1 MKNDQAELL
10 ARKMSH
16 YLELFDEEL
25 QYLEVDLPDRP
36 LRALI
41 KLLLSGGIALRFGD
55 ERVDLSNPSDHAEEQ
70 WFKALY
76 AALDYWYAHRY
87 GAERVSPHNRKSEL
101 HGAVSIRGEV
111 YSLLLPANRGKVEVE
126 GELAWMYFEDG
137 LGEGEDPVRWIID
150 APKPDSLQ
158 EAEKERLRKEAGV
171 VASTLR
177 YIEFRRVAA
186 DRTRDPEAQKLVQ
199 ATLMYLQHAAKRM
212 VEGGGGAERGPAW
225 FDLQMANESALKAA
239 IRQAT
244 GVHPHTHSLV
254 GLLNKSETLVLQ
266 QLTKMHDLRPNIV
279 TMAMSLRPDGAD
291 IAACES
297 DFILLAPNER
307 GGRIQVL
314 IGECKTR
321 QPISEQDVANLRR
334 VADAFPKDSFDVY
347 IVFAKLADFS
357 AEEIQRI
364 SSLNDE
370 FRRRAIMLT
379 ARELEPWFI
388 YERAEKIF
396 DIIKHAVTFREMADN
411 THDIFIEPR
420 LLELDPD

>member
-76 AALDYWYAHRY
+76 AAVEYWYAHRY

-101 HGAVSIRGEV
+101 HGAVSIRGEA

-158 EAEKERLRKEAGV
+158 EAEQERLRKEAGV

-212 VEGGGGAERGPAW
+212 VEGGVAERGPAW

-254 GLLNKSETLVLQ
+254 GLLNKSEKHGVHFDVARVANWPQFDKMSDFRYGQGEPGSLGEIYEAYVLSLDLVRAVIAPV
-266 QLTKMHDLRPNIV
+266 RPGLKPGFGIL
-279 TMAMSLRPDGAD
+279 MRYPPWQSRPDAD
-291 IAACES
+291 
-297 DFILLAPNER
+297 
-307 GGRIQVL
+307 
-314 IGECKTR
+314 
-321 QPISEQDVANLRR
+321 
-334 VADAFPKDSFDVY
+334 
-347 IVFAKLADFS
+347 
-357 AEEIQRI
+357 
-364 SSLNDE
+364 
-370 FRRRAIMLT
+370 
-379 ARELEPWFI
+379 
-388 YERAEKIF
+388 
-396 DIIKHAVTFREMADN
+396 
-411 THDIFIEPR
+411 
-420 LLELDPD
+420 